1 MVGNS
6 LQKAV
11 FADFLLA
18 RNRFRTNYKA
28 TFLWNSSGSCVFFD
42 RNRVVGSGDSKGER
56 VQSAKSHVN
65 FHEESKKEELEK
77 DASESIPSC
86 D

>member
-1 MVGNS
+1 MGRAKTERS
-6 LQKAV
+6 AMEMDKEQYETEI
-11 FADFLLA
+11 
-18 RNRFRTNYKA
+18 RRFR
-28 TFLWNSSGSCVFFD
+28 
-42 RNRVVGSGDSKGER
+42 ER

-77 DASESIPSC
+77 DASESAPSC

>member
-18 RNRFRTNYKA
+18 RNRFRTNYTA
-28 TFLWNSSGSCVFFD
+28 TFLWDSSGSCVFFD

-77 DASESIPSC
+77 DASESVPSC